1 MSGEEN
7 TGFDFFV
14 NYEGEVFLGKW
25 FKRFVLRC
33 SLIKCYC
40 EDARKFWM
48 KTTKI
53 AKRRLKNVSEIANV
67 FKRK

>member
-33 SLIKCYC
+33 SLINCYC
-40 EDARKFWM
+40 EDARKFLNE
-48 KTTKI
+48 KQ
-53 AKRRLKNVSEIANV
+53 RRLQKGD
-67 FKRK
+67 